1 VSVASVKA
9 FVQILADIW
18 LSYTKLTMAAIE
30 GHAIGDGIYF
40 SKKEQNAKFEKG
52 ATTAYLVVC

>member
-1 VSVASVKA
+1 MKA

-30 GHAIGDGIYF
+30 GFVVGHRIYF
-40 SKKEQNAKFEKG
+40 SKKELDAKFEKG
-52 ATTAYLVVC
+52 ATAAYLVVC

>member
-1 VSVASVKA
+1 VKA